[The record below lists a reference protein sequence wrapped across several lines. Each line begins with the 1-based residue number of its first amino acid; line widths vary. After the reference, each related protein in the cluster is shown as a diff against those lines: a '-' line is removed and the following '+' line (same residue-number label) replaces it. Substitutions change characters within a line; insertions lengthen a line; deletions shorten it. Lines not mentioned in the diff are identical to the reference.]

1 MDHGCYTPVMA
12 GRLARGGHRALLIGW
27 RFLPVWAR
35 KTAIRVLYPTF
46 PVGAIAV
53 IRDELGR
60 VLLVHQTY
68 HRGDCWGA
76 PGGWLSGRESPQG
89 TAARET
95 FEETGL
101 RVRAGRVLAIGSGP
115 YAEMT
120 VAIECSV
127 VGDDGFSPSEEVDY
141 LAYFSPAALPPLPP
155 HTRRLLEA
163 AFDAQ
168 GVRPA
173 TSPALAARL
182 GDRLN
187 CP

>member
-1 MDHGCYTPVMA
+1 MA
-12 GRLARGGHRALLIGW
+12 GRLARRGHRALLFGW
-27 RFLPVWAR
+27 RFLPLWAR
-35 KTAIRVLYPTF
+35 KIAIRVLYPTF

-115 YAEMT
+115 YAELT
-120 VAIECSV
+120 VAIECRI
-127 VGDDGFSPSEEVDY
+127 VGDDGFSPSEEIDRF
-141 LAYFSPAALPPLPP
+141 AYFSLRALPPLPDN
-155 HTRRLLEA
+155 TRRLLVA
-163 AFDAQ
+163 AVAVQDDLSERLDTWRESAP
-168 GVRPA
+168 GPEEPA
-173 TSPALAARL
+173 TPAEGR
-182 GDRLN
+182 
-187 CP
+187 P

>member
-1 MDHGCYTPVMA
+1 MA
-12 GRLARGGHRALLIGW
+12 GRLARRGHRALLFGW
-27 RFLPVWAR
+27 RFLPFWAR
-35 KTAIRVLYPTF
+35 KIAIRVLYPTF

-53 IRDELGR
+53 IRDDRGL

-95 FEETGL
+95 LEETGL

-120 VAIECSV
+120 VAIECTI
-127 VGDDGFSPSEEVDY
+127 VGNDGFSPSEEIDR
-141 LAYFSPAALPPLPP
+141 LAYFSPRDLPPLPAN
-155 HTRRLLEA
+155 TRRLIEA
-163 AFDAQ
+163 AVAVQDGDPAAVATPH
-168 GVRPA
+168 GSPHPVR
-173 TSPALAARL
+173 
-182 GDRLN
+182 
-187 CP
+187 